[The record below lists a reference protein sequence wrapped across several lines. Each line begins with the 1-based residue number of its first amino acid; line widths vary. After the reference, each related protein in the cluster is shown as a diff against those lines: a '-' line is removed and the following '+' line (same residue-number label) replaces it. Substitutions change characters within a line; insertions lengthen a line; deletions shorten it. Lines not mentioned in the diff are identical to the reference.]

1 MYKKYQVSV
10 IIPAFNVENYIAEA
24 VYSVLNQNY
33 DSFEV
38 IIIDDGSDDETYNII
53 CEISKV
59 HSNVKIL
66 KQKNK
71 GQGAARNA
79 GIQLSEAQYI
89 VFVDADD
96 ILAEGALKLLTSK
109 IADQDVVCAGLDF
122 FKECKSR
129 SAVTRSFNKE
139 FSILNPDLFEDALS
153 LKKFTSSPC
162 AKIYNREFL
171 ITNGI
176 YFPDNKFVGEDMLFS
191 WKVAYYARSC
201 LFISGICYH
210 ARYRLE
216 STTRAMLIEKNFNS
230 MLYIYQML
238 AEFLREVDEFDK
250 YEKLYMASRVKAFMF
265 LISRAAIHIKRRKEI
280 YNFFKT
286 NGYLLNFRINELQPK
301 YLFVYFLYKVRCLF
315 ILKLIKKRLF

>member
-1 MYKKYQVSV
+1 MDKEYQVSV
-10 IIPAFNVENYIAEA
+10 IIPAFNVENYIEEA

-79 GIQLSEAQYI
+79 GIQLSEAQYV

-96 ILAEGALKLLTSK
+96 ILAEDALKLLTSK

-129 SAVTRSFNKE
+129 PTVTRSFDKE
-139 FSILNPDLFEDALS
+139 FSILNPNLFEDALRIS
-153 LKKFTSSPC
+153 NFASSPC

-171 ITNGI
+171 VSNKI
-176 YFPDNKFVGEDMLFS
+176 YFPNIKCVGEDMLFS
-191 WKVAYYARSC
+191 WKVAYYAKKC
-201 LFISGICYH
+201 LFIPAIAYH
-210 ARYRLE
+210 VRYRLG
-216 STTRAMLIEKNFNS
+216 STTRDMSIEKNFND
-230 MLYIYQML
+230 MLYIYIKL
-238 AEFLREVDEFDK
+238 ESFLKSVNQYDRYKD
-250 YEKLYMASRVKAFMF
+250 LYMLSRKKAFLF
-265 LISRAAIHIKRRKEI
+265 LISRAAIFIRKRSEI
-280 YNFFKT
+280 YAFFKT
-286 NGYLLNFRINELQPK
+286 NSCLLDTHINNLELK
-301 YLFVYFLYKVRCLF
+301 YEFIYVLYKFRCLS
-315 ILKLIKKRLF
+315 ILKLFKDKLL